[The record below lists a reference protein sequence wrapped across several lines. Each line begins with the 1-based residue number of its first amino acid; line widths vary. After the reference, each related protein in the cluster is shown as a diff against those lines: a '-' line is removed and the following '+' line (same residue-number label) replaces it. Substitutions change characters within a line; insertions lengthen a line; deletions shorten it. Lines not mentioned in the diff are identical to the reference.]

1 MSSYGHVNYKALA
14 GVNFSHCVSVIFPNI
29 LYIFTLSAS
38 ISLPQPLPCFH
49 CCHTF
54 LYLHELF
61 DQIRSRLRSY
71 IALRTVITYYI
82 HHRKWTRL
90 DLKARNSSFTK
101 EKETS
106 NAHGAAGGR
115 KSHCLA
121 LGAFFS
127 SFCQLS
133 FSSSQSGGTLLT
145 ATVPSCCL
153 HTVCSQRPDHSPKDD
168 ISDAE
173 TAPAIDAV
181 EYEWVTY
188 QNKFDQPSAYRG
200 QPTPELEQA
209 WSDLI
214 ALELINVPVEKLPAL
229 NKSTAG
235 PWRHP
240 TREQGGGVAGFIEV
254 FHQLHCLNLVRQ
266 FTYRDSYNYSME
278 VPFGDTAAMLRL
290 HVDHCIETIR
300 LNLMCAGDVTP
311 FLVTLDPQ
319 NKLGESPDFETLH
332 RCRKFDK
339 LAEWSKS
346 HVASHEL
353 LKNEPG
359 RKQE

>member
-1 MSSYGHVNYKALA
+1 MDKAESESQEFLLHE
-14 GVNFSHCVSVIFPNI
+14 GKRDLKCPRCSWRQKVTLFSFGGILFIFLSIVLFIVSVRRDINDSNCAK
-29 LYIFTLSAS
+29 LLSPYS
-38 ISLPQPLPCFH
+38 
-49 CCHTF
+49 
-54 LYLHELF
+54 
-61 DQIRSRLRSY
+61 
-71 IALRTVITYYI
+71 
-82 HHRKWTRL
+82 
-90 DLKARNSSFTK
+90 
-101 EKETS
+101 
-106 NAHGAAGGR
+106 
-115 KSHCLA
+115 
-121 LGAFFS
+121 
-127 SFCQLS
+127 
-133 FSSSQSGGTLLT
+133 
-145 ATVPSCCL
+145 
-153 HTVCSQRPDHSPKDD
+153 
-168 ISDAE
+168 
-173 TAPAIDAV
+173 PAIDAV
-181 EYEWVTY
+181 EYEWVT
-188 QNKFDQPSAYRG
+188 PGAILLH
-200 QPTPELEQA
+200 E
-209 WSDLI
+209 
-214 ALELINVPVEKLPAL
+214 LELINVPVEKLPAL

-235 PWRHP
+235 PWRHL

-332 RCRKFDK
+332 RCRRFDK

-359 RKQE
+359 RKEE